1 MDATRVPAVDGISA
15 RSTRCV
21 NTFTVSA
28 PLGQP
33 FGSSGPA
40 TYVGLPVIGFA
51 AQSFFNG
58 TLNVENK
65 LVQSTYGG
73 NFVQKG
79 TRLIETEAG
88 RSTMT
93 VAARLL

>member
-1 MDATRVPAVDGISA
+1 MDGCNSDSSRRRCSTRFTRSSTQIRPALRWDNRSA
-15 RSTRCV
+15 RGGT
-21 NTFTVSA
+21 
-28 PLGQP
+28 
-33 FGSSGPA
+33 A

-58 TLNVENK
+58 TLNVDNK

-79 TRLIETEAG
+79 TRLIVTEAPIE
-88 RSTMT
+88 
-93 VAARLL
+93 

>member
-1 MDATRVPAVDGISA
+1 MDGCNSDSSRRRYPT
-15 RSTRCV
+15 RSTRSSTT
-21 NTFTVSA
+21 NTASA

-33 FGSSGPA
+33 FSSAGTA

-58 TLNVENK
+58 TLTVENK

-79 TRLIETEAG
+79 TRLIVTEAPIE
-88 RSTMT
+88 
-93 VAARLL
+93 